1 MHFIYK
7 NWGKIMT
14 RIRKKQ
20 IEERYGKNPNE
31 IRKKIMTKDDMPE
44 KETWREMIIRKLK
57 ELRSA
62 A

>member
-1 MHFIYK
+1 
-7 NWGKIMT
+7 MT